1 VSQTD
6 LHIHSTASDG
16 RLTPAEVV
24 RQAADEGLTMI
35 ALADHDTVAGIAPA
49 LEAARGYPGFTV
61 IPGVEIST
69 DLPHGE
75 LHVLGYFIDYDNA
88 TFCSSLEKFR
98 NSRLERARKMVAK
111 LAKLGINIEWQRVQE
126 IAGDSSIGRPH
137 IAQAMLEGGHIT
149 TVKQAF
155 TDYLG
160 RDKPAY
166 AEREKM
172 TPRQTMDLITGA
184 RGLPVLAHPL
194 TLSDPETLIREL
206 KPYGLAGLEVY
217 YGGYTDADINGLLR
231 LTRKYDLIPTGGSDF
246 HGIDATETPIGGINL
261 PMDAVRQLITS
272 AKRQNPSVGL

>member
-1 VSQTD
+1 VSQID

-16 RLTPAEVV
+16 RLTPAAVV
-24 RQAADEGLTMI
+24 RQAADDGLTII
-35 ALADHDTVAGIAPA
+35 ALADHDTVDGIAPA
-49 LEAARGYPGFTV
+49 LEAARAYPGFTV

-69 DLPHGE
+69 DIPHGE
-75 LHVLGYFIDYDNA
+75 LHVLGYFINYNDP
-88 TFCSSLEKFR
+88 TFGSSLERFR

-111 LAKLGINIEWQRVQE
+111 LEDLGIHIEWQRVQE
-126 IAGDSSIGRPH
+126 IAGDSSVGRPH

-149 TVKQAF
+149 TMKQAF
-155 TDYLG
+155 DYYLA

-166 AEREKM
+166 VEREKM

-194 TLSDPETLIREL
+194 TLDDPEAMIREV

-217 YGGYTDADINGLLR
+217 YGGYTEADINGLLR
-231 LTRKYDLIPTGGSDF
+231 LTRKYGLIPTGGSDF
-246 HGIDATETPIGGINL
+246 HGIDATETPIGGIDL
-261 PMDAVRQLITS
+261 PLDAVRQLIAL